1 LLGSAAQNKEGE
13 GRREQASVARASRP
27 PGRKGKEGKF
37 THFIFFLFS
46 IPFSKMDFESK
57 TKEIKTTAHNNQ
69 MQQHE
74 CINKCPT

>member
-37 THFIFFLFS
+37 THFIFFS
-46 IPFSKMDFESK
+46 IFNTIFKNGF
-57 TKEIKTTAHNNQ
+57 
-69 MQQHE
+69 
-74 CINKCPT
+74 